1 MNEQEFVY
9 NKCPLLDCS
18 LFKKL
23 TFKWIDAL
31 LVLGRKKQLQLSDL
45 YSPVHEDE
53 ASILTQ
59 ELEKEW
65 INEQK
70 KSSNPSLARTLIR
83 WYKRKAILNAC
94 LVLIQ
99 ETINIFQPLFISII
113 LQYFSGSIE
122 LSIALIFASLSSICV
137 LIDSMLHHPYFL
149 NSYRYGMRLRI
160 ACSGLIYRKIL
171 RLSLKTLDSKSAG
184 DIINLLST
192 DATRIEFGMYFL
204 PYLVTGPIQ
213 LVIVITI
220 LYLKVGAT
228 FLSGLL
234 LLSLIVPA
242 KWLILKQYNKFR
254 SRNCKK
260 SDERVTVLT
269 EILNSIKIIKMYC
282 WEIPFSKKVTDLR
295 NQELRY
301 QTLLNLVQSL
311 TATID
316 TIMATLMSFLNISF
330 FIAFAGI
337 PLVPSFIVFSIGF
350 YMRLCNSVGFNFSRA
365 VVSVVNFRVSAKRVG
380 DFLLM
385 KELEMKPV
393 PVPNDPDLAIE
404 IDNLNFSWK
413 QDEFSL
419 KNINVQVNK
428 GDFVSIVGP
437 VGSGKSSLLL
447 GIVEKFDKIVEV
459 CSLKKDLELLTYGE
473 QTLVGEKGIN
483 LSGGQRARIC
493 LARAL
498 YSDADIYL
506 FDDTLSAVDG
516 TVANN
521 IIKKCINDYL
531 KEKTRILISHQ
542 VHLLESSKKI
552 FILKNGKIEAEGTY
566 NQLLDSHLKEL
577 SCTDKTIS
585 GGEFDSSVEDTVDE
599 VEFENKKKLS
609 EDLKLKQEL
618 IKKERE
624 EVQQKGA
631 VGWNSYASYFTAG
644 TGYFGLIGV
653 IFLFLAAQ
661 AMTISADYWL
671 SIWSNLEEEFENKQ
685 KQIKSCLQN
694 LETQNVNCTQILFDI
709 DSNTDPSSIN
719 LIYDDRERS
728 YKIYLTLVCTAFIV
742 VAVRSVAF
750 FMFCV
755 KNSKKTYQKLF
766 SSVRDT
772 SIRFYDLNPIG
783 RILNRFSKDT
793 NNMDEMLTL
802 YLYDFCQVAMV
813 ILGGLVVPISVNPW
827 LILPLVP
834 LGFVFFL
841 IKNYFISTARELKRL
856 DNIGRSPLFVYAN
869 TTIEGISTIR
879 VANKEKILAQEFNVL
894 TDYHTRACFA
904 FFVVNRWFGLRLD
917 FLCSLY
923 TIITLF
929 GSLLLKDYL
938 GLKPGQVGLLM
949 VYLFQ
954 LFHLFQWSIA
964 LWTNVEN

>member
-1 MNEQEFVY
+1 
-9 NKCPLLDCS
+9 
-18 LFKKL
+18 
-23 TFKWIDAL
+23 
-31 LVLGRKKQLQLSDL
+31 
-45 YSPVHEDE
+45 
-53 ASILTQ
+53 
-59 ELEKEW
+59 
-65 INEQK
+65 
-70 KSSNPSLARTLIR
+70 
-83 WYKRKAILNAC
+83 
-94 LVLIQ
+94 
-99 ETINIFQPLFISII
+99 
-113 LQYFSGSIE
+113 
-122 LSIALIFASLSSICV
+122 
-137 LIDSMLHHPYFL
+137 
-149 NSYRYGMRLRI
+149 
-160 ACSGLIYRKIL
+160 
-171 RLSLKTLDSKSAG
+171 
-184 DIINLLST
+184 
-192 DATRIEFGMYFL
+192 
-204 PYLVTGPIQ
+204 
-213 LVIVITI
+213 
-220 LYLKVGAT
+220 
-228 FLSGLL
+228 
-234 LLSLIVPA
+234 
-242 KWLILKQYNKFR
+242 
-254 SRNCKK
+254 
-260 SDERVTVLT
+260 
-269 EILNSIKIIKMYC
+269 
-282 WEIPFSKKVTDLR
+282 
-295 NQELRY
+295 
-301 QTLLNLVQSL
+301 
-311 TATID
+311 
-316 TIMATLMSFLNISF
+316 
-330 FIAFAGI
+330 
-337 PLVPSFIVFSIGF
+337 
-350 YMRLCNSVGFNFSRA
+350 
-365 VVSVVNFRVSAKRVG
+365 
-380 DFLLM
+380 
-385 KELEMKPV
+385 
-393 PVPNDPDLAIE
+393 
-404 IDNLNFSWK
+404 
-413 QDEFSL
+413 
-419 KNINVQVNK
+419 
-428 GDFVSIVGP
+428 
-437 VGSGKSSLLL
+437 
-447 GIVEKFDKIVEV
+447 
-459 CSLKKDLELLTYGE
+459 
-473 QTLVGEKGIN
+473 
-483 LSGGQRARIC
+483 
-493 LARAL
+493 ARAL

-521 IIKKCINDYL
+521 IIKKKVSKYQKCINDYL

-542 VHLLESSKKI
+542 
-552 FILKNGKIEAEGTY
+552 GKIEAEGTY

-585 GGEFDSSVEDTVDE
+585 SGEFDSSVEDTVDE

-653 IFLFLAAQ
+653 IFLFLTAQ

-671 SIWSNLEEEFENKQ
+671 SIWSNLEEEFEYKQ
-685 KQIKSCLQN
+685 KLIKSCLQN

-750 FMFCV
+750 FI
-755 KNSKKTYQKLF
+755 
-766 SSVRDT
+766 VRDT

-964 LWTNVEN
+964 LWTNVENLMTSIERIV